1 MRILSLIIVL
11 MLALFQ
17 PVFSFAGEKE
27 EAIGKQLFMR
37 YCAQCHGEK
46 GLGDGTNVTA
56 AEMDPAP
63 RDLCDIEKPYMKTK
77 DNTYLIKAIA
87 EGGLGIEKSA
97 LMPQFKYTLSEYEIY
112 TIAAFIRTLHKHDS
126 PPLDFSKANRKKE
139 TISIKKVEIGESG
152 RRDILMGKKVYKKYG
167 CSGCHAIN
175 ERGGSTGG
183 DLSTVGS
190 KLDGHKMW
198 QIIKDPMSINGKSKM
213 PAYEIE
219 EETGIILVKYLL
231 SLKE

>member
-1 MRILSLIIVL
+1 MRILSSIIIL

-27 EAIGKQLFMR
+27 EAIGGQLFMR

-87 EGGLGIEKSA
+87 DGGLGIEKSA
-97 LMPQFKYTLSEYEIY
+97 LMPQFKTTLSEYEIY

-139 TISIKKVEIGESG
+139 TISIKKVEIGEAG

-198 QIIKDPMSINGKSKM
+198 QIIKDPLSINGKSKM